1 MRNRGWLI
9 RSAVGLCGLVMLFGM
24 SGAFASSR
32 GDQIPPET
40 YIMGSGNKVYEPYFD
55 DNFNGRFDP
64 GEPFVDMNRNGLWD
78 VNVFVEEGGVVTSKH
93 AMFCYAAV
101 DNSIT
106 DGLERDNNVGR
117 MEFSYF
123 NPFTGAWSSF
133 TNQSSCVLEVP
144 EEVLIQPVPNYALAY
159 TFKVRAK
166 DPSGNIDASPANREF
181 YVGAGYLGTITSVGA
196 ETIVDKSAAWSDQA
210 LVGLYLN
217 PNIEQTQTFL
227 IVGNTLNVIYV
238 EEGGQL
244 HDIAT
249 AGDRFWVVYP
259 MITPPRLSVTN
270 IGTRDSI
277 SRIVVGTGNQVQLD
291 WSEVAAGYEAQV
303 SYDVYRDGVRI
314 ATDYASTTFTDP
326 GNADPGTSAPLNGQT
341 YTYQVEANVTT
352 SIMTYKTARSN
363 EVLAAPIDL
372 TVTSSDMLQVSPGHV
387 TMGRDT
393 NEIVFT
399 VENTTKTRPVKW
411 SIYADVYYCQPGGT
425 RVYGQYLWAGRF
437 TDAKVIAEEGGFA
450 NAKAEVRLIDT
461 TASWEPNDLV
471 GRKIT
476 IAERFAD
483 VNANG
488 VYEWNDTDEDG
499 KWDYGEGEKD
509 ASSAGQYGRIEE
521 DEFVI
526 TSNSRTSLTVD
537 RDPTRIGRNEDG
549 QVDDSSGAGS
559 YYYIRDWF
567 AMSALSFTRLTGEVL
582 MEPQT
587 FKMKLDRSR
596 LPTGWF
602 MIYLYVEQTGRDAVP
617 GNSNPLDP
625 IVCQIT
631 IRNGNPLSISRIIG
645 VPLEAPGWGSNPS
658 SSTDGIAEDTVT
670 LAFNLTDDRTDFRI
684 GAFPK
689 HKSFS
694 YWGAVGTQADQLGD
708 MFIGCFLN
716 PDVSDLA
723 YWASS
728 ALTGN
733 RPPQVYRIES
743 YNVQGQIGSAGPAS
757 TLVQLEMPGSSS
769 GHIGVDRRDYPPPQ
783 WMGLL
788 GATAGLRSETGGY
801 VVYRPW
807 GDGSQLQPSSDAMGM
822 NQCWTFQDYGVAED
836 WTRGQWTGDEE
847 VMIRL
852 DGTSVRE
859 GVFGIDPHV
868 VATAK
873 GDDNDVLDYW
883 WRQLLIG
890 ETTDQ
895 IDGVGTS
902 APGSP
907 NIRDYYI
914 KPSGADVPWKG
925 CKYVI
930 TTGSAEDEGAGGLR
944 ENCAVVYDSAFVGSA
959 IALDPVGAMGSLTAG
974 EHYFITQAYNPET
987 FYSSAWVQ
995 SWKDFVAELTRVPPP
1010 PPAAP
1015 MMTGGATGCDC
1026 APPGGQID
1034 GGSPFKDA
1042 NHNCTYDPYPTL
1054 TFLSTD
1060 ITQGGAAS
1068 FNNFVIYDSDGD
1080 DATTGKPRRW
1090 SITPS
1095 KHTIL
1100 EARIQ
1105 GDSTGRADCNDPDVW
1120 GGGMAVG
1127 SYPLLVNGDGE
1138 PFWDANGDGI
1148 YDAGDTLY
1156 RDPPYS
1162 NRDPASWRSNYI
1174 ADDLESQD
1182 LYAVIE
1188 PGEVVTGYLIL
1199 TNKSVRDALSV
1210 SALIAEYDPYVTLIS
1225 NNLTMYDNVPSG
1237 RTMTAV
1243 PSGSGVSGQDT
1254 ERYAFKFRVSEQLPC
1269 YTNGYDVTFYT
1280 KVFDSWGGDSYDDSF
1295 RVKLFRVDQPAVV
1308 PPIVDDDRYGY
1319 SGTSVYSNGDGLIQ
1333 AGERIELLIR
1343 LCNESC
1349 LPIGNNSQTGQ
1360 LIAQMAIDNA
1370 QVALQSPDASQLLSE
1385 DTRNYVYI
1393 LPGDEGI
1400 PYDVNPEF
1408 EIEVAENYDG
1418 SPIPFELTL
1427 TGAVTYGTSPPPAAE
1442 YVSPCGYTWRTSFCE
1457 NPRINWIKHYNKLSG
1472 TSTALLTSTLI
1483 DQDALFV
1490 PGSLSGLMLNPN
1502 TNQSKTF
1509 EIISN
1514 SVTSINVDGD
1524 LRTVAK
1530 IGDPYEVVRDA
1541 FNIVLSPGE
1550 TIEVVMRAAPGQ
1562 IASFNFEKVTR
1573 ERVSGSV
1580 SAIAGS
1586 TITDLT
1592 ADFDISAL
1600 VGLKLVV
1607 NGTTTYNVVGN
1618 SSNTIVLD
1626 DATGINP
1633 GDTYETYGSAGMVRF
1648 FESNVRMYDDGM
1660 HKDGAA
1666 GDGVYVG
1673 TYTVREGDDILA
1685 EVVGYLEAVSNG
1697 NVGHVY
1703 ASRPLMIDI
1712 EVPLVPQNVTAMIA
1726 TALLQD
1732 AIRLEWD
1739 INEEYD
1745 FQYCRKAGYAI
1756 FRTEDPSQIPRTPLE
1771 VLTWAT
1777 SVSTSLF
1784 FNVMAPEPF
1793 TDTNGNGIWDP
1804 NEDYKDWNGND
1815 VYDAGPYWVDLS
1827 AVAGVTYY
1835 YFIKAFDA
1843 YGNSSD
1849 YSKVIGFTLFSQ
1861 TDMGVDN
1868 MPDTWEVRHGLK
1880 EPMSLDT
1887 FNDDIDYD
1895 NDGLTNY
1902 EEFLLHTN
1910 PTDPDTDKDGECDGS
1925 EYNRTD
1931 DPVSAINPSDGALA
1945 FDIRPGG
1952 YAGIS
1957 SYTQPESDDQFWFID
1972 ERAAWVIHQF
1982 EGAYLYAGNNTG
1994 FEVIDNTETAL
2005 LVRSGP
2011 DVADMVLP
2019 DYYWIDGAKHVKP
2032 DTAITGKISSVYG
2045 IDPRTISMSI
2055 DGAEVSHSDLVT
2067 APIYTKAFGDFSAD
2081 ELAECWVVDTYNNR
2095 VLELGGDTM
2104 NEIASIAGRGFYR
2117 PQGLAINPTTKT
2129 LWVADTGNDEVV
2141 KLKMLSS
2148 LSGTW
2153 TNVQVDPF
2161 AGTTLTD
2168 SAASWTPGAL
2178 VGYSV
2183 NPNTAQADGQWYEI
2197 TANTATSITIDESV
2211 LMAPGSSYAINYYE
2225 VEEQCRIIGFDNP
2238 TCLAV
2243 DWVSGNCWVA
2253 DTGNDRV
2260 VRLAS
2265 NIDNYGAVYDLDVSV
2280 GYHTAIGG
2288 TTGLDSPFSEPR
2300 FVAVN
2305 SYPFPLEARGAC
2317 WVADAGHNDIVEI
2330 SPGGTAILRRIH
2342 GFDHPSCIALDYY
2355 PGGIWVADSGA
2366 DRVVKLLSDIPDGYD
2381 INASNYP
2388 EMDIKVDLELDSY
2401 PTGIAVNH
2409 ITGGAW
2415 AALVGTGQVVR
2426 ISADGILQTTVSG
2439 LVSPAKV
2446 SVASYRDLAGNV
2458 GQCWVAD
2465 TAADVVYK
2473 VDPDI
2478 PDGYNLLTDTGYIQR
2493 TATGSV
2499 LMPSLVLVNSGGVQA
2514 GYSVEYQP
2522 AQRFGYGQVVDVE
2535 IEATDLF
2542 LARRNGLGNHGSTS
2556 FDFTTVERDTSAP
2569 FLANQSPPRN
2579 SHNASVYG
2587 PVEFD
2592 VLDTGT
2598 GVDGETVEFWV
2609 NGVHI
2614 FSGIAENIPGVY
2626 MVPTYNEEEMAPGY
2640 SVAYQP
2646 SPPFGYYERVT
2657 VEVLAADF
2665 AFPEPNRSRL
2675 EYSFYT
2681 EVDRDPPMVYAGSE
2695 RPAPGQDDVDPN
2707 TDTVSVI
2714 IFDTKSGVD
2723 PATIE
2728 VTIDGKP
2735 VDWEHLTLEP
2745 WLHPDDYSGYRIIAP
2760 IGQILTY
2767 DQDLTVCV
2775 RAADTGGDD
2784 VTGANWMETYCWEFS
2799 TSPDASKPY
2808 FWNRTPDRGESGVR
2822 PNTDVSFEALDDE
2835 EGVDVRSISLRLK
2848 PLDEWQ
2854 DIDQQMMTIVP
2865 IAQGFSVMYQ
2875 PPVEFSDNTIVDV
2888 ELGASDLADP
2898 SNSQTESYRFTLQ
2911 DTLPP
2916 MYEPINFAPR
2926 HGAEEVA
2933 IDAIVSLFV
2942 KDEADPAAG
2951 IEFNSGIDDSSVRFS
2966 LNGELQNNVEV
2977 VWLGAPYRALIKCQA
2992 SLNYCQDVTAKVEC
3006 RDLEGNS
3013 MEPAVWSF
3021 KTDGCYSR
3029 LRVPETLE
3037 FNRTPKD
3044 GGLDVQTLSIQNVGY
3059 QVLTVS
3065 DIEITIGG
3073 AHYSLPGTLQLP
3085 LSIDGQDSYALDVS
3099 FSPRRFGDLNGR
3111 IKFTPAADNGETPPP
3126 VYTDLVG
3133 SAGYPPVVEIVTL
3146 EYSGIT
3152 SARGGLFMAL
3162 AEVGDPEGDADIE
3175 RVEIRIQSDDMG
3187 QIDWGEMNDDGING
3201 DMVPRDGVYSFQ
3213 YMLTSYVPP
3222 DDYLVT
3228 VEVIDRMGY
3237 ASTPWP
3243 YLRVDE
3249 HASFSGTPFEDNLRL
3264 NSTTSILARSGYAK
3278 ALVDAP
3284 PARRKTKA
3292 PPSDVEKPWIRAAG
3306 FGSWE
3311 YTFMTTQ
3318 GGKLMIQAR
3327 VRNSAT
3333 GLGSLG
3339 WGRVDTVELLLS
3351 GGVRIG
3357 DGWFLTDDEGTG
3369 VYGDVA
3375 NDGTFVLKLEGLELD
3390 LESGNH
3396 ILELVA
3402 TDIYG
3407 NESLVWPYFHV
3418 E

>member
-9 RSAVGLCGLVMLFGM
+9 RSAVGLCSLVMLFGQD
-24 SGAFASSR
+24 GAFASSR

-55 DNFNGRFDP
+55 DDFSGRFDP

-78 VNVFVEEGGVVTSKH
+78 VNVFVAEGGVVTSKN

-123 NPFTGAWSSF
+123 NPFTSAWSSF
-133 TNQSSCVLEVP
+133 TNQSYCVLEVP
-144 EEVLIQPVPNYALAY
+144 ESILIQPVPNYDVAY

-166 DPSGNIDASPANREF
+166 DPSGNIDPEPATRTF
-181 YVGAGYLGTITSVGA
+181 YVGAGYLGTVTSVGA

-227 IVGNTLNVIYV
+227 IIGNTLNVIYV
-238 EEGGQL
+238 EEGSQL
-244 HDIAT
+244 QAIAS
-249 AGDRFWVVYP
+249 AGDSFWVIYP
-259 MITPPRLSVTN
+259 MITPPRLCVRD
-270 IGTRDSI
+270 IATRDSI
-277 SRIVVGTGNQVQLD
+277 SRIVVGTGNQLQLE
-291 WSEVAAGYEAQV
+291 WSEVAAGYEARV
-303 SYDVYRDGVRI
+303 SYDVFRDGVRI
-314 ATDYASTTFTDP
+314 GTDYASSTFTDP
-326 GNADPGTSAPLNGQT
+326 DNADPGTPAPINGQT
-341 YTYQVEANVTT
+341 YAYQVEANVTT
-352 SIMTYKTARSN
+352 SIMSYKTVRSN
-363 EVLAAPIDL
+363 EVLASPIDL
-372 TVTSSDMLQVSPGHV
+372 TVQSSDILHVSPGSI

-393 NEIVFT
+393 NEVVFT
-399 VENTTKTRPVKW
+399 VENTTKTRPVNW
-411 SIYADVYYCQPGGT
+411 SIYTDVYYRAPDGT
-425 RVYGQYLWAGRF
+425 RTYGQYLWAGRF
-437 TDAKVIAEEGGFA
+437 TDADVIAEVGGSA
-450 NAKAEVRLIDT
+450 NAKAGVRLIDT
-461 TASWEPNDLV
+461 TASWELNDLA

-483 VNANG
+483 MNANG
-488 VYEWNDTDEDG
+488 VYEWNDMDG
-499 KWDYGEGEKD
+499 DGEWDYGEGEKD
-509 ASSAGQYGRIEE
+509 ASGAGQFGRIEE

-526 TSNSRTSLTVD
+526 TSNNRTSLTVD
-537 RDPTRIGRNEDG
+537 RDPTRIGRNADG

-567 AMSALSFTRLTGEVL
+567 PMSALSFTRLTGEVL

-602 MIYLYVEQTGRDAVP
+602 MVYLYVEQNGRDPVP

-625 IVCQIT
+625 IVSQIM

-645 VPLEAPGWGSNPS
+645 VPSEDPGWGSDPS
-658 SSTDGIAEDTVT
+658 PSTSGIAQDTIT
-670 LAFNLTDDRTDFRI
+670 LAFNLTDGATDFRI
-684 GAFPK
+684 GAFPR
-689 HKSFS
+689 HKSYS
-694 YWGAVGTQADQLGD
+694 YWGTPGTQADQFGD

-728 ALTGN
+728 GLAVD
-733 RPPQVYRIES
+733 RPPQVYRIAS
-743 YNVQGQIGSAGPAS
+743 YTVQGQVGSATPVS
-757 TLVQLEMPGSSS
+757 TQVQLEMPGSSN

-783 WMGLL
+783 WLGQF
-788 GATAGLRSETGGY
+788 GATGGLEY

-807 GDGSQLQPSSDAMGM
+807 GDGSGQPPGSDSMTIDR
-822 NQCWTFQDYGVAED
+822 CWSYEDYGVGEA
-836 WTRGQWTGDEE
+836 WTRGQWTGADE

-852 DGTSVRE
+852 DGTSVRM
-859 GVFGIDPHV
+859 GGYGIDPDV

-883 WRQLLIG
+883 WRQLLVG
-890 ETTDQ
+890 ETTDYQ
-895 IDGVGTS
+895 NGIQTGNV
-902 APGSP
+902 
-907 NIRDYYI
+907 RDYYI
-914 KPSGADVPWKG
+914 RPSGADVPWKG

-930 TTGSAEDEGAGGLR
+930 TTGSAEDERAGGLR
-944 ENCAVVYDSAFVGSA
+944 ENSTVVHDSAFVGSA
-959 IALDPVGAMGSLTAG
+959 IALDPVGPMGPLAAG
-974 EHYFITQAYNPET
+974 EHYFITQAYNPEP
-987 FYSSAWVQ
+987 FYSSDWVM
-995 SWKDFVAELTRVPPP
+995 SWKSFRAGMTDVQPSPPMVPE
-1010 PPAAP
+1010 
-1015 MMTGGATGCDC
+1015 MTGGAVGCDC
-1026 APPGGQID
+1026 APPAGQI
-1034 GGSPFKDA
+1034 GAGVSYKDV

-1060 ITQGGAAS
+1060 ITDGGAAS
-1068 FNNFVIYDSDGD
+1068 FLSFVIYDSDGD
-1080 DATTGKPRRW
+1080 DASTGKPRRW
-1090 SITPS
+1090 SVTPS

-1100 EARIQ
+1100 EARIP
-1105 GDSTGRADCNDPDVW
+1105 GDSTGRSDCNDPDVW
-1120 GGGMAVG
+1120 GGGMVLG

-1138 PFWDANGDGI
+1138 PFWDANGDGL

-1156 RDPPYS
+1156 MDPPYG
-1162 NRDPASWRSNYI
+1162 NRDPRTWRSNYI

-1182 LYAVIE
+1182 LFAVIE

-1225 NNLTMYDNVPSG
+1225 NNLTMYDNVASG
-1237 RTMTAV
+1237 RTLTAV
-1243 PSGSGVSGQDT
+1243 PVESGVSDEEK
-1254 ERYAFKFRVSEQLPC
+1254 ERYSFKFRVSEQLPC

-1295 RVKLFRVDQPAVV
+1295 RVKLFRIDGPTVV
-1308 PPIVDDDRYGY
+1308 PPAIDDDRYGY
-1319 SGTSVYSNGDGLIQ
+1319 SGTSPYSNGDGLIQ
-1333 AGERIELLIR
+1333 AGERVEMLVR
-1343 LCNESC
+1343 LRNESC

-1360 LIAQMAIDNA
+1360 LIAQMTIDNP
-1370 QVALQSPDASQLLSE
+1370 QVTLRSPGMGQIPAAS
-1385 DTRNYVYI
+1385 TRNYLHI

-1400 PYDVNPEF
+1400 PYDVSPEF
-1408 EIEVAENYDG
+1408 EIEVAQDYDG

-1427 TGAVTYGTSPPPAAE
+1427 TGAVTYGAAPPPAAE
-1442 YVSPCGYTWRTSFCE
+1442 YVGPCAYTWRTSFCE
-1457 NPRINWIKHYNKLSG
+1457 NPMINWIKHYNKLSG
-1472 TSTALLTSTLI
+1472 VSTALLTSTLI

-1530 IGDPYEVVRDA
+1530 VGDPYEVVRDA

-1573 ERVSGSV
+1573 ERVSGIV
-1580 SAIAGS
+1580 NG
-1586 TITDLT
+1586 ITGDTFVDLA
-1592 ADFDISAL
+1592 ADFEIGSL
-1600 VGLKLVV
+1600 VGLKLLV
-1607 NGTTTYNVVGN
+1607 NGTTTYNIVGN
-1618 SSNTIVLD
+1618 SANSIVLD
-1626 DATGINP
+1626 NAAGINL
-1633 GDTYETYGSAGMVRF
+1633 GDTYETYGSATLVRF
-1648 FESNVRMYDDGM
+1648 FESNVRMFDDGL

-1685 EVVGYLEAVSNG
+1685 EVVGYLEATSNG
-1697 NVGHVY
+1697 NVGYVY
-1703 ASRPLMIDI
+1703 ASKPLMIDI
-1712 EVPLVPQNVTAMIA
+1712 EVPLAPQNVAAMIS
-1726 TALLQD
+1726 TVQLGQD
-1732 AIRLEWD
+1732 VIRLDWD
-1739 INEEYD
+1739 ISDEYD
-1745 FQYCRKAGYAI
+1745 FQYCRDAGYAI
-1756 FRTEDPSQIPRTPLE
+1756 FRTTDPSQIPRTP
-1771 VLTWAT
+1771 VDILTWAT
-1777 SVSTSLF
+1777 GVSRSLI
-1784 FNVMAPEPF
+1784 FNVTPPEPF
-1793 TDTNGNGIWDP
+1793 TDLNGNGVWDP
-1804 NEDYKDWNGND
+1804 NESFKDWNGNGI
-1815 VYDAGPYWVDLS
+1815 YDPGPYWVDPLTES
-1827 AVAGVTYY
+1827 GVTYY

-1849 YSKVIGFTLFSQ
+1849 YSKVVGITLYSA

-1868 MPDTWEVRHGLK
+1868 MPDSWEARHGLK
-1880 EPMSLDT
+1880 QAMAFDT
-1887 FNDDIDYD
+1887 FNDDTDYD

-1925 EYNRTD
+1925 EYDRTD
-1931 DPVSAINPSDGALA
+1931 DPVSAINPSDEALA

-1957 SYTQPESDDQFWFID
+1957 SYTRPESVEQFWFVD
-1972 ERAAWVIHQF
+1972 EHADWVVHQF
-1982 EGAYLYAGNNTG
+1982 EGAYLFAGNNTS
-1994 FEVIDNTETAL
+1994 FEVIDNTETSL

-2011 DVADMVLP
+2011 DATDMALP
-2019 DYYWIDGAKHVKP
+2019 DYYWIDGAKHVWP

-2045 IDPRTISMSI
+2045 IDPRTISMRI
-2055 DGAEVSHSDLVT
+2055 DGAEVSYSELVI
-2067 APIYTKAFGDFSAD
+2067 APIYTKAYGDFSAD
-2081 ELAECWVVDTYNNR
+2081 ELAECWVVDTYNDR
-2095 VLELGGDTM
+2095 ILELGGETM

-2117 PQGLAINPTTKT
+2117 PQGFAIDPTTKT
-2129 LWVADTGNDEVV
+2129 LWVADTGNNEVV
-2141 KLKMLSS
+2141 KLKILSS

-2153 TNVQVDPF
+2153 TNIQINPIM
-2161 AGTTLTD
+2161 GTTTLTD
-2168 SAASWTPGAL
+2168 NTASWTPGAL

-2183 NPNTAQADGQWYEI
+2183 NPNTAQAGGQWYEI
-2197 TANTATSITIDESV
+2197 TANTATSITIDEQV
-2211 LMAPGSSYAINYYE
+2211 LVGLGSTYVINYYE
-2225 VEEQCRIIGFDNP
+2225 VREQCRIIGLDNP

-2265 NIDNYGAVYDLDVSV
+2265 NIENYGAIYDLDVSV

-2288 TTGLDSPFSEPR
+2288 TMGVDSPFSEPR

-2317 WVADAGHNDIVEI
+2317 WVADTGHGDVVEI
-2330 SPGGTAILRRIH
+2330 SPGGTAILRRLH
-2342 GFDHPSCIALDYY
+2342 GFDHPSCVALDYY
-2355 PGGIWVADSGA
+2355 PGGIWIADSGN

-2381 INASNYP
+2381 ISARNYP
-2388 EMDIKVDLELDSY
+2388 EMDIKVDLEPDSY
-2401 PTGIAVNH
+2401 PTGVAVNYV
-2409 ITGGAW
+2409 TGGAW
-2415 AALVGTGQVVR
+2415 AALMGSGQVVR
-2426 ISADGILQTTVSG
+2426 ISADGALLTTVSG

-2473 VDPDI
+2473 IDPDI
-2478 PDGYNLLTDTGYIQR
+2478 PDGYNMLTDSGYIQR

-2522 AQRFGYGQVVDVE
+2522 AQQFGYGQVVDVE

-2542 LARRNGLGNHGSTS
+2542 LTRRNGLGNHGSAA

-2579 SHNASVYG
+2579 SHNASVHG

-2598 GVDGETVEFWV
+2598 GVDGETVQLWV
-2609 NGVHI
+2609 NGVQV

-2626 MVPTYNEEEMAPGY
+2626 VVPTYNEDEMAPGY
-2640 SVAYQP
+2640 AIAYQP

-2657 VEVLAADF
+2657 IEVIAADF
-2665 AFPEPNRSRL
+2665 AFPEPNRGRL

-2681 EVDRDPPMVYAGSE
+2681 EIDRLPPMVYTGSE

-2707 TDTVSVI
+2707 IETVSVI
-2714 IFDTKSGVD
+2714 IFDTKTGVD

-2735 VDWEHLTLEP
+2735 VDWEQLTLEP
-2745 WLHPDDYSGYRIIAP
+2745 WLHPDDYPGYRITAP

-2775 RAADTGGDD
+2775 RAADTGGDEF
-2784 VTGANWMETYCWEFS
+2784 TGANWMETYCWEFA
-2799 TSPDASKPY
+2799 TSPDANKPY
-2808 FWNRTPDRGESGVR
+2808 FWNRHPDKGESGVR
-2822 PNTDVSFEALDDE
+2822 PNTYVSFEVLDDE
-2835 EGVDVRSISLRLK
+2835 EGVNVTSISLRLK
-2848 PLDEWQ
+2848 PLDEWE
-2854 DIDQQMMTIVP
+2854 DIDQQMMIIVP
-2865 IAQGFSVMYQ
+2865 IAQGFSVTYQ
-2875 PPVEFSDNTIVDV
+2875 PLVEFADNTIVDV

-2898 SNSQTESYRFTLQ
+2898 ANAQTESYRFTLQ

-2916 MYEPINFAPR
+2916 TFDPVNFAPR

-2933 IDAIVSLFV
+2933 VNTVISLVV
-2942 KDEADPAAG
+2942 KDERNPEAG
-2951 IEFNSGIDDSSVRFS
+2951 IEFNSGIDESSVIMT
-2966 LNGELQNNVEV
+2966 LNNQPQSNVQVEFII
-2977 VWLGAPYRALIKCQA
+2977 APWVALIHCQA
-2992 SLNYCQDVTAKVEC
+2992 SLEHCQDVVVRVEC

-3013 MEPAVWSF
+3013 MVPAVWSF

-3029 LRVPETLE
+3029 IRVPETLE

-3044 GGLDVQTLSIQNVGY
+3044 GGPDVQTLAVQNVGY

-3065 DIEITIGG
+3065 DIEITIGS
-3073 AHYSLPGTLQLP
+3073 AHYSLPETLQLP
-3085 LSIDGQDSYALDVS
+3085 LLIDGQDSYDLDVS
-3099 FSPRRFGDLNGR
+3099 FSPKRFAEIGGR
-3111 IKFTPAADNGETPPP
+3111 IKFTPAADNGDTPPA
-3126 VYTDLVG
+3126 VYTELVG
-3133 SAGYPPVVEIVTL
+3133 TAGYPPVVEIVTL
-3146 EYSGIT
+3146 EYSEVS
-3152 SARGGLFMAL
+3152 SARGGPFFAY
-3162 AEVGDPEGDADIE
+3162 AEVGDPDGDADIE
-3175 RVEIRIQSDDMG
+3175 RVEIKIQSDDMDR
-3187 QIDWGEMNDDGING
+3187 IDWGVMHDDGING
-3201 DMVPRDGVYSFQ
+3201 DISARDGVYSFQ
-3213 YMLTSYVPP
+3213 FEFTSSVPP

-3228 VEVIDRMGY
+3228 VEVIDSIGY
-3237 ASTPWP
+3237 TSTPWP

-3249 HASFSGTPFEDNLRL
+3249 HASFTGTAFDDYLRL
-3264 NSTTSILARSGYAK
+3264 EPTISILARSGYTK

-3284 PARRKTKA
+3284 PAKRRTKA
-3292 PPSDVEKPWIRAAG
+3292 PPSELERPWIQAAG
-3306 FGSWE
+3306 FGGWE

-3318 GGKLMIQAR
+3318 GGKLMVHAR
-3327 VRNSAT
+3327 VRND
-3333 GLGSLG
+3333 GGFGRFG
-3339 WGRVDTVELLLS
+3339 WGRIDTVELFMP
-3351 GGVRIG
+3351 GRERIA
-3357 DGWFLTDDEGTG
+3357 DGWFLTDDVRTG
-3369 VYGDVA
+3369 VYDDIA
-3375 NDGTFVLKLEGLELD
+3375 NDGRFVLQLEDLELE
-3390 LESGNH
+3390 LASGDY